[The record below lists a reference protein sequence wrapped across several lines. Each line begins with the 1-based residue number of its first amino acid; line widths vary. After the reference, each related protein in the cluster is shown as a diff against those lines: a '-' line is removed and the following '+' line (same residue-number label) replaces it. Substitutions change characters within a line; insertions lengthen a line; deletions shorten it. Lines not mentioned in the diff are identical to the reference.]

1 MGRPARFVRAALALL
16 LALAVLGLG
25 AAPAPAE
32 PWTGAV
38 PAPAAFSMAAPALD
52 LLGYANAERAAH
64 GLKPLVWSSA
74 IATMAQNWTASMAST
89 ALDCTTVYLK
99 HNPNYQGQTP
109 GNWTLVGENVG
120 CAQPARAKVIHDA
133 WMASPGHRANL
144 LRPEFTHIGIGW
156 AVTKNGIAFATQDFA
171 AYPVSKSAAP
181 PVSKSAA
188 PPVSKS
194 AAPPVT
200 KAAAPPVTKAAAPP
214 ATKSAAPPA
223 TTKQTAPAATKKIT
237 VSKPAAP
244 APPPTA
250 PHKPKVTPTPTPKP
264 SAASRIEP
272 VTNPAAGLNA
282 ARSSKPTPTG
292 GVASQSV
299 PTWNDSPASGAATD
313 AELLIA
319 DGAANGD
326 ASPNRVIPAGVST
339 LTLIVGGAWIVM
351 TRRRRFGV

>member
-38 PAPAAFSMAAPALD
+38 PAPAAFSMGAPAAFSMAAPALD

-89 ALDCTTVYLK
+89 ALDCTTDYLK
-99 HNPNYQGQTP
+99 HNPNYQNQTP

-133 WMASPGHRANL
+133 WMASPGHRANI

-156 AVTKNGIAFATQDFA
+156 AVTKNGIAFVTQDFA
-171 AYPVSKSAAP
+171 AYPVSKS
-181 PVSKSAA
+181 
-188 PPVSKS
+188 
-194 AAPPVT
+194 
-200 KAAAPPVTKAAAPP
+200 AAPP

-282 ARSSKPTPTG
+282 ALSSQPTPTG

>member
-89 ALDCTTVYLK
+89 ALDCTTAYLK

-133 WMASPGHRANL
+133 WMASPGHRANI

-181 PVSKSAA
+181 PATKSAA
-188 PPVSKS
+188 PPATKS
-194 AAPPVT
+194 
-200 KAAAPPVTKAAAPP
+200 AAPP

-264 SAASRIEP
+264 SAASRIGP

>member
-1 MGRPARFVRAALALL
+1 LGRPARFVRAALALL

-32 PWTGAV
+32 PWTGAA

-89 ALDCTTVYLK
+89 ALDCTTAYLK

-133 WMASPGHRANL
+133 WMASAGHRANI

-156 AVTKNGIAFATQDFA
+156 AVTKNGIAFVTEDFA
-171 AYPVSKSAAP
+171 AY
-181 PVSKSAA
+181 
-188 PPVSKS
+188 
-194 AAPPVT
+194 PVT
-200 KAAAPPVTKAAAPP
+200 KAAAPPVTKAAAPR
-214 ATKSAAPPA
+214 A

-264 SAASRIEP
+264 SAAARIEP

-292 GVASQSV
+292 GVVSQSV

-319 DGAANGD
+319 DDAANGD

>member
-1 MGRPARFVRAALALL
+1 LGRPARFVRAALALL

-38 PAPAAFSMAAPALD
+38 PAPAAFSMGAPAAFSMAAPALD

-89 ALDCTTVYLK
+89 ALDCTTDYLK

-133 WMASPGHRANL
+133 WMASPGHRANI

-171 AYPVSKSAAP
+171 AYPVSKS
-181 PVSKSAA
+181 
-188 PPVSKS
+188 
-194 AAPPVT
+194 
-200 KAAAPPVTKAAAPP
+200 AAPP

-282 ARSSKPTPTG
+282 ALSSQPTPTG

>member
-1 MGRPARFVRAALALL
+1 LGRPARFVRAALALL

-38 PAPAAFSMAAPALD
+38 PAPAAFSMGAPAAFSMAAPALD

-89 ALDCTTVYLK
+89 ALDCTTDYLK

-133 WMASPGHRANL
+133 WMASPGHRANI

-171 AYPVSKSAAP
+171 AYPV
-181 PVSKSAA
+181 
-188 PPVSKS
+188 
-194 AAPPVT
+194 T
-200 KAAAPPVTKAAAPP
+200 KA
-214 ATKSAAPPA
+214 AAPPA

-237 VSKPAAP
+237 VSKPAVP

-250 PHKPKVTPTPTPKP
+250 PHMPKVTPTPTPKP

-282 ARSSKPTPTG
+282 ALSSQPTPTG

>member
-38 PAPAAFSMAAPALD
+38 PAPAAFSMGAPAAFSMAAPALD

-89 ALDCTTVYLK
+89 ALDCTTDYLK
-99 HNPNYQGQTP
+99 HNPNYQNQTP

-133 WMASPGHRANL
+133 WMASPGHRANI

-171 AYPVSKSAAP
+171 AYPVS
-181 PVSKSAA
+181 
-188 PPVSKS
+188 
-194 AAPPVT
+194 
-200 KAAAPPVTKAAAPP
+200 
-214 ATKSAAPPA
+214 KSAAPPA

-282 ARSSKPTPTG
+282 ALSSQPTPTG

>member
-38 PAPAAFSMAAPALD
+38 PAPAAFSMAAPAAFSMAAPALD

-89 ALDCTTVYLK
+89 ALDCTTAYLK

-133 WMASPGHRANL
+133 WMASAGHRANI

-156 AVTKNGIAFATQDFA
+156 AVTKNGIAFVTEDFA
-171 AYPVSKSAAP
+171 AY
-181 PVSKSAA
+181 
-188 PPVSKS
+188 
-194 AAPPVT
+194 PVT
-200 KAAAPPVTKAAAPP
+200 KAAAPPVTKAAAPR
-214 ATKSAAPPA
+214 A

-237 VSKPAAP
+237 VSKPAVP
-244 APPPTA
+244 VPPPTA

-264 SAASRIEP
+264 SAASRIKP

-292 GVASQSV
+292 GVVSQSV

-319 DGAANGD
+319 DDAANGD